1 MKIETIKESGKKAI
15 VELLNKQLQVEYAKI
30 LNYPRIIDKLIIVDK
45 INDEQLNKD
54 LERLGRDS
62 TRHLGSLGE
71 LIIQLG
77 GKPFWVIDVVDRLVD
92 VDNLLDHQLKKEKLA
107 LSLCQEAKR
116 EAEKN
121 KVKVQVRDFFGR
133 LIRME
138 DELPYDVVNASDVIS
153 TLDRIIIDEQRHI
166 KLVHNSI
173 ATLNMLMNK

>member
-1 MKIETIKESGKKAI
+1 M
-15 VELLNKQLQVEYAKI
+15 QVEYAKI
-30 LNYPRIIDKLIIVDK
+30 LNYPRIIDKLIIADK

-54 LERLGRDS
+54 LERLGKES
-62 TRHLGSLGE
+62 MKHAGWMGE
-71 LIIQLG
+71 LITKLG
-77 GKPFWVIDVVDRLVD
+77 GKPFWVIDIVDRLVD

-116 EAEKN
+116 VAEKN
-121 KVKVQVRDFFGR
+121 KVKVQVKDFFGR

-138 DELPYDVVNASDVIS
+138 DELPYDVVNISDVIS